1 MTNRCF
7 TEHYGIWTK
16 TWQRAY
22 YKTILSGV
30 FFYCSEH
37 KIKAF
42 VKLTFKMSLYHDVGN
57 EYAIIQ
63 ANRCMSYNPTLTES
77 LYVTSTF
84 YLTITATCQVSDFD
98 CNSTDLYALDCCLRV
113 QGR

>member
-1 MTNRCF
+1 M
-7 TEHYGIWTK
+7 
-16 TWQRAY
+16 
-22 YKTILSGV
+22 V
-30 FFYCSEH
+30 FELKH
-37 KIKAF
+37 DNALIIKQYSVAFSSTVASIKSRLF

-98 CNSTDLYALDCCLRV
+98 CNSRITPSR
-113 QGR
+113 QRG